1 MRLLIIED
9 EERLARGLKKGL
21 EREGFAVDHID
32 DGEQAAKHVLVHHSS
47 YDAIVLDLMLPN
59 WSGMDICR
67 GLRERGI
74 KTPIL
79 ILTARDNTADKVRM
93 LDQGADD
100 YLTKPFSLS
109 ELSARLRA
117 ILRRPENAL
126 PADLEN
132 GPLRLEP
139 GLHRVFLDG
148 KQLQLTTKEFA
159 LLEFF
164 MRHPDQVLGREHIL
178 EHVWDFNFNS
188 FSNVVD
194 VHVKNLRKKLGQ
206 GEERIFIE
214 TVSGVGYRFVP
225 QVQE

>member
-9 EERLARGLKKGL
+9 EERLGQALKQGL
-21 EREGFAVDHID
+21 EKDGFAADHLN
-32 DGEQAAKHVLVHHSS
+32 DGEKALKHALVHHIS
-47 YDAIVLDLMLPN
+47 YDAIVLDLMLPGK
-59 WSGMDICR
+59 SGLDICR
-67 GLRERGI
+67 ALRERGV

-79 ILTARDNTADKVRM
+79 VLTAKDSTANKVFM
-93 LDQGADD
+93 LDHGADD

-117 ILRRPENAL
+117 ILRRPEDTL
-126 PADLEN
+126 PAELQN
-132 GPLRLEP
+132 GPLVLHP
-139 GLHRVFLDG
+139 GFHRAFLDG
-148 KQLQLTTKEFA
+148 RELSLTTKEFA

-164 MRHPDQVLGREHIL
+164 MRHPDRVLDREYIL

-206 GEERIFIE
+206 GDERVFIE
-214 TVSGVGYRFVP
+214 TVNGVGYRFVP
-225 QVQE
+225 QV